1 MTVPEPIKVESIE
14 ISGIDK
20 TDLAVKETLKTK
32 VTISPSDA
40 EDKTITW
47 ASSDESVA
55 TVDEKGVVTAVGGG
69 EATITASSSNGVESS
84 FDVYVDGDKTL
95 MNVKARSSREDDVN
109 IGDEWSRDF
118 LINDED
124 FYGTYGVSEGETLK
138 LSAKITESDDNP
150 DIGSGSVSHTVT
162 EDDIA
167 EGFEESFDV
176 YVTENGGRNS
186 GQSAHFVVTFEF
198 TPVE

>member
-1 MTVPEPIKVESIE
+1 MSIL
-14 ISGIDK
+14 GIDIG
-20 TDLAVKETLKTK
+20 TT
-32 VTISPSDA
+32 
-40 EDKTITW
+40 
-47 ASSDESVA
+47 SVC
-55 TVDEKGVVTAVGGG
+55 GVVL
-69 EATITASSSNGVESS
+69 
-84 FDVYVDGDKTL
+84 DVDGHNCYASPL
-95 MNVKARSSREDDVN
+95 DVN